1 MSYWHVDVWIWIRNI
16 FIVLLYYLCSY
27 EESHFLVSWC
37 AGGRCDMA
45 DSDEDHDRSM
55 RPDAEDQWWSSIG
68 RILSGRVIGRSG
80 NTVYGLHH
88 THEDEE
94 HRFFGLA
101 SKSRSTVFRFGPQ
114 NRQLRF
120 GDLDL
125 KITATV
131 SYFMPQNQASFGLS
145 VVSQNWWREVSVGH
159 TSRSSGL
166 LRYKASLVMIS

>member
-1 MSYWHVDVWIWIRNI
+1 
-16 FIVLLYYLCSY
+16 
-27 EESHFLVSWC
+27 
-37 AGGRCDMA
+37 
-45 DSDEDHDRSM
+45 
-55 RPDAEDQWWSSIG
+55 
-68 RILSGRVIGRSG
+68 
-80 NTVYGLHH
+80 VYGLHH

-94 HRFFGLA
+94 HGFFGLA

-145 VVSQNWWREVSVGH
+145 VVSQN
-159 TSRSSGL
+159 
-166 LRYKASLVMIS
+166 